1 MTLKIEIVGHI
12 LNINFEG
19 LLGFFKGV
27 LELFEKCLGNLFGLE
42 CSGLGNFSAR
52 KCPNI
57 VLPQHSFSA
66 LSPAKPNE
74 KSTRLPGLLVC
85 PVF

>member
-12 LNINFEG
+12 LTILFEG
-19 LLGFFKGV
+19 LLGFFKVV

-42 CSGLGNFSAR
+42 CSGVSNFSER

-66 LSPAKPNE
+66 LGTAKPNK
-74 KSTRLPGLLVC
+74 KSTRLLARY
-85 PVF
+85 